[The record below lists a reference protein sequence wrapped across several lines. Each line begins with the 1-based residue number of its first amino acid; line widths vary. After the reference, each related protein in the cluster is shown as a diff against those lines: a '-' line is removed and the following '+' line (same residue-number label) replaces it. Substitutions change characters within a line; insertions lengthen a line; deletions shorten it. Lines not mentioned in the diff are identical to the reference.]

1 MAATQST
8 SPTLRARRARS
19 DRPTDHLPSESPTQG
34 RSRSHLDPCP
44 PNLLG
49 RPVGQGRRDE
59 ESADITTDGPS
70 NVVWLPVQFEQERR
84 IVRRPLTH
92 DQEAEQPATRS
103 PVSMPWPALV
113 LYGAGQ
119 LVLAYSTA
127 AGRLDDATAWQVFA
141 VWAVCG
147 ACLIAANTISNRARA
162 RR

>member
-1 MAATQST
+1 TT
-8 SPTLRARRARS
+8 
-19 DRPTDHLPSESPTQG
+19 EG
-34 RSRSHLDPCP
+34 RSRSHLDPYP
-44 PNLLG
+44 PNLFG

-59 ESADITTDGPS
+59 ESADTTTGQPT
-70 NVVWLPVQFEQERR
+70 NVAWLPVPVDEGR

-92 DQEAEQPATRS
+92 DQEVEQPTTRP
-103 PVSMPWPALV
+103 PVRMPWPALV

-119 LVLAYSTA
+119 VVLAYTTV
-127 AGRLDDATAWQVFA
+127 AGRIEHAMAWQVFA